1 MHGPISDIL
10 ADRFTVRGVQ
20 LLRFDAHLRRRALTV
35 LKKLE
40 AELAGQVAQF
50 DPYGPSRTTY
60 QRARLDAL
68 LRWSRAT
75 IASRYRT
82 IREGQTRQ
90 MEDLVDDEATR
101 TADLINRTVG
111 ADVMSAGVTETQ
123 LAQIVSGTL
132 IEGSPAA
139 SWWGEQSK
147 ALQRRF
153 TNQMQMGAIRG
164 ETVDELVRRVRG
176 TRANGY
182 TDGIM
187 ETSRREAQALVR
199 TAIQGVS
206 NGARMAVFRAND
218 DVVRGVQALVTLDGR
233 TTEICI
239 ARSGGAWDLEGAPL
253 PESTRQ
259 EPFPGYPPWHWGC
272 RTTLIAVL
280 RTVKEMLGLVGSRK
294 AATLRALPKATQSSM
309 DGQVAA
315 SLTYEQWLN
324 TKPEA
329 FQRDV
334 LGRGKWELWQAGG
347 LTLSELIDQSGRPLS
362 LEQLKAAA

>member
-1 MHGPISDIL
+1 MHGPISHRL

-40 AELAGQVAQF
+40 AELAGQVAQL
-50 DPYGPSRTTY
+50 DPYGPSRTAY
-60 QRARLDAL
+60 QQARLEAL
-68 LRWSRAT
+68 LQWSRAT

-82 IREGQTRQ
+82 IRTDQTKQ
-90 MEDLVDDEATR
+90 LAGLAEDEAER
-101 TADLINRTVG
+101 ATAMINRTVG
-111 ADVMSAGVTETQ
+111 ADIMAAGVTETQ
-123 LAQIVSGTL
+123 LAQVVSSTL
-132 IEGSPAA
+132 IEGSP
-139 SWWGEQSK
+139 SEEWWSRQSRT
-147 ALQRRF
+147 LQRRF
-153 TNQMQMGAIRG
+153 TDQMRLGALRG

-187 ETSRREAQALVR
+187 ETSRRQAQALVR
-199 TAIQGVS
+199 TAVQGVS
-206 NGARMAVFRAND
+206 NGARMATFRANE

-233 TTEICI
+233 TTDICI
-239 ARSGGAWDLEGAPL
+239 ARSGAAWDLDGNPL

-272 RTTLIAVL
+272 RTTLVAVL
-280 RTVKEMLGLVGSRK
+280 RSLKELLGSVGKRSAAALRK
-294 AATLRALPKATQSSM
+294 LPAATQASM

-315 SLTYEQWLN
+315 SLTYEQWLA
-324 TKPEA
+324 TKPES
-329 FQRDV
+329 FQREV

-362 LEQLKAAA
+362 LEKLKAAA